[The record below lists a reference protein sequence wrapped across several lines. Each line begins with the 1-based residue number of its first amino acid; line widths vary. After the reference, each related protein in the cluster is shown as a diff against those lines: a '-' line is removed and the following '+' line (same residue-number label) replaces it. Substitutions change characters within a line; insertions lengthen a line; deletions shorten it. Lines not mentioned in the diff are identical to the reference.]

1 MYVYSGPSNMTF
13 VLKLLGQWA
22 RVYTAKYTPPPLK
35 WGGGGGG
42 KYQPMSLKV
51 NNLKRK
57 YDMKK
62 NAKEKDG

>member
-1 MYVYSGPSNMTF
+1 VGKGLYSKIYASTSEM
-13 VLKLLGQWA
+13 W
-22 RVYTAKYTPPPLK
+22 
-35 WGGGGGG
+35 GGG

-57 YDMKK
+57 YDTKK